1 MSLKKSNLSKTHMQ
15 QSVESNF
22 FKKFK
27 AITSPPILRTYF
39 KFKKKKKDFSKNP
52 VNLDMGI

>member
-15 QSVESNF
+15 QLVESNF

-27 AITSPPILRTYF
+27 AITSPPILRPYF
-39 KFKKKKKDFSKNP
+39 RFKRKKKKISQK
-52 VNLDMGI
+52 IQ